1 MESLLKGEEGW
12 GIEKSIIEQNRIRM
26 YLKESQ
32 TNGNRL
38 QDRKKDCDGVQTKL
52 KQLHCI

>member
-12 GIEKSIIEQNRIRM
+12 GIEKSIIEQNRIRR
-26 YLKESQ
+26 YLKESR

-38 QDRKKDCDGVQTKL
+38 QDRKKDCDGVQTK
-52 KQLHCI
+52 